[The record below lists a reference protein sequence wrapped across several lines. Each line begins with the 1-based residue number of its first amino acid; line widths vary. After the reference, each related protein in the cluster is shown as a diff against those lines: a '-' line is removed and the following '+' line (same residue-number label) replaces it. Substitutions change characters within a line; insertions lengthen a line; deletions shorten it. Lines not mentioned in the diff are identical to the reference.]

1 MLNWLQV
8 VRQMMA
14 TELIAFL
21 VIFLAMFI
29 RTLSGFGSALLS
41 VPLLSLLYGAKYA
54 IPFIMVYE
62 CLIDLLILA
71 KGGMGTKEEVDRA
84 LPLLVAGLIGIPL
97 GTQVLIVS
105 SEELLRIVM
114 GVALIVFSL
123 VALLSVDLRIKREK
137 EGFILAGIL
146 GGFLCGS
153 IGMPGPPMALFLSS
167 QGFAKQAFRR
177 VIVIFL
183 TIIDFLTFGYF
194 VWMGLIIAD
203 MLLQSIR
210 LLPALILGFLLGNF
224 AFGKVDEVY
233 FKRLVMMITI
243 SAGMILLFSGAF

>member
-1 MLNWLQV
+1 
-8 VRQMMA
+8 MMA

-21 VIFLAMFI
+21 VIFLAMSI

-41 VPLLSLLYGAKYA
+41 IPLLSLLYGAKYA

-62 CLIDLLILA
+62 CLIDLMILA
-71 KGGMGTKEEVDRA
+71 KGGIGTKEEVKRA
-84 LPLLVAGLIGIPL
+84 LPLLIAGLIGIPL
-97 GTQVLIVS
+97 GTQVLIFS
-105 SEELLRIVM
+105 SESLLRIVM

-123 VALLSVDLRIKREK
+123 ISLRSVDLRIKREK
-137 EGFILAGIL
+137 EGFFLAGLL

-194 VWMGLIIAD
+194 IWMGLITTD
-203 MLLQSIR
+203 MLLQSLR

-224 AFGKVDEVY
+224 AFGKVDAVY
-233 FKRLVMMITI
+233 FKRLVMVITI
-243 SAGMILLFSGAF
+243 SAGFVLISSTV

>member
-1 MLNWLQV
+1 
-8 VRQMMA
+8 MMA

-29 RTLSGFGSALLS
+29 RILSGFGSALLS

-54 IPFIMVYE
+54 IPFIMVFE

-71 KGGMGTKEEVDRA
+71 NGGMGTKEEVDRA

-123 VALLSVDLRIKREK
+123 VSLLSVDLRIKREK
-137 EGFILAGIL
+137 ERLHPGRNPGRISLRQHWNARAAHGIVPQQSGICQTGFSESD
-146 GGFLCGS
+146 CH
-153 IGMPGPPMALFLSS
+153 
-167 QGFAKQAFRR
+167 
-177 VIVIFL
+177 
-183 TIIDFLTFGYF
+183 
-194 VWMGLIIAD
+194 
-203 MLLQSIR
+203 
-210 LLPALILGFLLGNF
+210 
-224 AFGKVDEVY
+224 
-233 FKRLVMMITI
+233 
-243 SAGMILLFSGAF
+243 FSHHH

>member
-1 MLNWLQV
+1 
-8 VRQMMA
+8 MME
-14 TELIAFL
+14 TELTAFL
-21 VIFLAMFI
+21 IILLAMFI

-41 VPLLSLLYGAKYA
+41 IPLLSLLYGAKYA

-62 CLIDLLILA
+62 CLIDLMILA
-71 KGGMGTKEEVDRA
+71 KGEKGIKEEVNRA

-105 SEELLRIVM
+105 SESLLRIVM
-114 GVALIVFSL
+114 GIALIVFSL
-123 VALLSVDLRIKREK
+123 ISLRSADLRIKREK
-137 EGFILAGIL
+137 EGFFLAGLL

-153 IGMPGPPMALFLSS
+153 IGMPGPPMALFLCS

-194 VWMGLIIAD
+194 IWMGLITAD
-203 MLLQSIR
+203 MLLQSLR
-210 LLPALILGFLLGNF
+210 LLPALILGFVLGNF
-224 AFGKVDEVY
+224 AFGKVDAVY
-233 FKRLVMMITI
+233 FKRLVMVITI
-243 SAGMILLFSGAF
+243 SAGLVLISSTV

>member
-1 MLNWLQV
+1 
-8 VRQMMA
+8 MMA

-21 VIFLAMFI
+21 VIFLAMSI

-41 VPLLSLLYGAKYA
+41 IPLLSLLYGTKYA

-62 CLIDLLILA
+62 CLIDLMILA
-71 KGGMGTKEEVDRA
+71 KGGIGTKEEVKRA
-84 LPLLVAGLIGIPL
+84 LPLLIAGLIGIPL
-97 GTQVLIVS
+97 GTQVLIFS
-105 SEELLRIVM
+105 SESLLRIVM

-123 VALLSVDLRIKREK
+123 ISLRSVDLRIKREK
-137 EGFILAGIL
+137 EGFFLAGLL

-194 VWMGLIIAD
+194 IWMGLITTD
-203 MLLQSIR
+203 MLLQSLR

-224 AFGKVDEVY
+224 AFGKVDAVY
-233 FKRLVMMITI
+233 FKRLVMVITI
-243 SAGMILLFSGAF
+243 SAGFVLISSTV